1 MRLRAIASASDVV
14 ARIGRENGGAARP
27 VMVNGRSVPTTVR

>member
-1 MRLRAIASASDVV
+1 VRLRAIRNAK
-14 ARIGRENGGAARP
+14 REPACIDPLNGGAARP